1 MFKDN
6 TGYIPGIV
14 LITYITDY
22 LYYVGTGIA
31 RDPWKSNRLFIGVK
45 TGHRRFL
52 YRTVRREVLQPRTC
66 NLAQPCEKKDHLDKI
81 TAAVL
86 VWSTYNTSRSSN
98 MLAGFIYVMVEHVDH
113 DFIKSWKTSAVSTTV
128 WMVDND

>member
-1 MFKDN
+1 MTPENLIVFLLVLRQA
-6 TGYIPGIV
+6 TGVSCIV
-14 LITYITDY
+14 PSE
-22 LYYVGTGIA
+22 G
-31 RDPWKSNRLFIGVK
+31 RS
-45 TGHRRFL
+45 
-52 YRTVRREVLQPRTC
+52 C

-113 DFIKSWKTSAVSTTV
+113 DFIKS
-128 WMVDND
+128 